1 VVGPPHPLPAAY
13 GSAYEFLPS
22 VAMSADKARSTQRPQ
37 PPRVVADNAA
47 RRLAPVANESK
58 FAKPA
63 VENLDKVENADSTD
77 FSAEPKPIKH
87 SSKEGRQKNEDE
99 SQRLRRI
106 IAICAGC

>member
-47 RRLAPVANESK
+47 RR
-58 FAKPA
+58 PA

>member
-1 VVGPPHPLPAAY
+1 VLLPTTLR
-13 GSAYEFLPS
+13 GDWL
-22 VAMSADKARSTQRPQ
+22 
-37 PPRVVADNAA
+37 
-47 RRLAPVANESK
+47 RLQTSQSLQ
-58 FAKPA
+58 PA